1 MQEPVISIICNT
13 YNQEKYIA
21 DALESFLMQQVSV
34 PFEILV
40 HDDASTDGTADV
52 IRAYEQRFPEI
63 VKPIYQTENQ
73 YSKGV
78 SITTEI
84 QIPRAKGKYIA
95 FCEGDDYWTNSQ
107 KLQIQYDFMES
118 HSQISACCHAYSM
131 VDKEKNLIEERF
143 DFQQDCI
150 VPMKRLI
157 GDQLKVPH
165 FATLVVRSNIIKD
178 LQASFLGARSNDMIL
193 RVFCAI
199 KGDVYY
205 MPQNMSCYRR
215 FTEGSW
221 TMRVGKNKGI
231 ILSQMK
237 ERISFYK
244 LLDEYTQG
252 KYAEEIK
259 LVLDERLFA
268 IDLLEDNY
276 RAARKRKAFR
286 SASWKRKIYIIL
298 GSVFPRLITKIREK
312 RAS

>member
-1 MQEPVISIICNT
+1 MQEPIISIICNT

-21 DALESFLMQQVSV
+21 DALNSFLMQAVSV

-52 IRAYEQRFPEI
+52 IRVYEQRFPEI

-78 SITTEI
+78 SITAEI

-95 FCEGDDYWTNSQ
+95 FCEGDDYWTGPQ
-107 KLQIQYDFMES
+107 KLQKQYDFMEA
-118 HSQISACCHAYSM
+118 HPQASACCHAYSM
-131 VDKEKNLIEERF
+131 VDKEKNLIEERL

-150 VPMKRLI
+150 VPMKKLI

-165 FATLVVRSNIIKD
+165 FATIVVRGDIIKEF
-178 LQASFLGARSNDMIL
+178 QACFLGVRSNDMIL
-193 RVFCAI
+193 RVFCAT

-205 MPQNMSCYRR
+205 MNQNMSCYRR

-221 TMRVGKNKGI
+221 TMRVGKNKENMIAQLKKYIPFLGA
-231 ILSQMK
+231 
-237 ERISFYK
+237 
-244 LLDEYTQG
+244 LDEYTQG
-252 KYAEEIK
+252 KYAEDIK
-259 LVLDERLFA
+259 QVMDERLFA
-268 IDLLEDNY
+268 IDLLENNY
-276 RAARKRKAFR
+276 KAARKRKAFKN
-286 SASWKRKIYIIL
+286 ASWKRKVYIIL
-298 GSVFPRLITKIREK
+298 GSVFPKLITKIREK